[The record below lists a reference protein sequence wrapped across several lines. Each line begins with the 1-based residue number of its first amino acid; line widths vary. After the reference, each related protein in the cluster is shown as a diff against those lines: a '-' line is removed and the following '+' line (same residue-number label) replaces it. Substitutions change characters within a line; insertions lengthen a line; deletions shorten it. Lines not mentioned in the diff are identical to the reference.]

1 MQKTYKNT
9 KEIEMDNLIEDIDEL
24 IKNLKKQFKLK
35 KKEAFE
41 LHSLAKWLIND
52 KKRYAA
58 VIDDYLKNNSYFFL
72 KQIFND
78 SMDFLK
84 NSNIPFYPV
93 CIVVRAIIKNIARDS
108 YIIKE

>member
-1 MQKTYKNT
+1 MN
-9 KEIEMDNLIEDIDEL
+9 EL
-24 IKNLKKQFKLK
+24 IKDLKKQCKLK
-35 KKEAFE
+35 KKEAVE
-41 LHSLAKWLIND
+41 LHSLAKWLLYN
-52 KKRYAA
+52 KGRYDAE
-58 VIDDYLKNNSYFFL
+58 IDDYLKNNSYFFL

-78 SMDFLK
+78 AMDFLK

>member
-58 VIDDYLKNNSYFFL
+58 VIDDYLKNNSYCFL

-78 SMDFLK
+78 AMDFLK
-84 NSNIPFYPV
+84 N
-93 CIVVRAIIKNIARDS
+93 
-108 YIIKE
+108 